1 MPPEIWIVLG
11 YPGAGKSTAIRALTG
26 AFSKTH
32 QSVDTVGGIL
42 EDMFIHIRS
51 IQEVSMMP
59 EDFIETYKDERYI
72 LTSLRVEGH
81 SRYPNGSEYIHAF
94 IEAGWKINHLAILNK
109 SDENMDFP
117 SGSHIS
123 ISVSDSDTIPPNRLA
138 NHLRVLWR
146 WI

>member
-59 EDFIETYKDERYI
+59 EDFIET
-72 LTSLRVEGH
+72 
-81 SRYPNGSEYIHAF
+81 
-94 IEAGWKINHLAILNK
+94 
-109 SDENMDFP
+109 
-117 SGSHIS
+117 
-123 ISVSDSDTIPPNRLA
+123 
-138 NHLRVLWR
+138 
-146 WI
+146 